1 MVYIVKVNNN
11 EQAYSN
17 FKLRVNL
24 FWQRMYDNME
34 IKLSAMLSLLQVSFF
49 LIRTPFLYLSLYNS
63 LSEMRQVGA
72 FLRILSFLHQEN

>member
-49 LIRTPFLYLSLYNS
+49 FNQDTFSLF
-63 LSEMRQVGA
+63 V
-72 FLRILSFLHQEN
+72 FI

>member
-24 FWQRMYDNME
+24 FWQRM
-34 IKLSAMLSLLQVSFF
+34 LSLLQVSFF
-49 LIRTPFLYLSLYNS
+49 FNQDTFSLF
-63 LSEMRQVGA
+63 V
-72 FLRILSFLHQEN
+72 FI

>member
-24 FWQRMYDNME
+24 FWQR
-34 IKLSAMLSLLQVSFF
+34 MLSLLQVSFF